1 MPPRHYAEKS
11 RLDVCTATYSSI
23 SMLGA
28 ATHDAFPIFLH
39 TKFIIIIFNFII
51 CTIVGLR
58 TIEHWRQQYSW

>member
-11 RLDVCTATYSSI
+11 RLDVCTATYNSI

-28 ATHDAFPIFLH
+28 ATHDAFPIFIY
-39 TKFIIIIFNFII
+39 TKFIIFLNFI

-58 TIEHWRQQYSW
+58 TIGHWRQQYSW

>member
-1 MPPRHYAEKS
+1 
-11 RLDVCTATYSSI
+11 
-23 SMLGA
+23 MLGA

-39 TKFIIIIFNFII
+39 TKFIILNFIII